1 MAVVLASGT
10 AAADSSDITVTA
22 GVPVTVF
29 LSAAASGPVPS
40 DVQCDIKVKS
50 AAGTYHTVG
59 QLTGARPALVID
71 GPGVYRVS
79 RVTASSAVVVEAV

>member
-10 AAADSSDITVTA
+10 SAADSSDITVTA

-29 LSAAASGPVPS
+29 LSTATSVPVPS
-40 DVQCDIKVKS
+40 DVQCDVKVK
-50 AAGTYHTVG
+50 AAGGTYHTVG

-79 RVTASSAVVVEAV
+79 RTSASSAVAVEAV